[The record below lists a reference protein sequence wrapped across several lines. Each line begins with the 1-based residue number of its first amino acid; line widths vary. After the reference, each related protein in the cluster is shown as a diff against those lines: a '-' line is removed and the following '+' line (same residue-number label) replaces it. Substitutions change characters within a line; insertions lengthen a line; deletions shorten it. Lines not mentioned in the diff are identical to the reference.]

1 LLLFEVDLLVLELE
15 VYEVWLGL
23 SDWVASGIT
32 VVFAKVIF
40 VVVAAELA
48 LSDAAAAED
57 EVAALVSVGDVD
69 VVEAVGGTALKLYV
83 AYVATLASPP

>member
-1 LLLFEVDLLVLELE
+1 MLELE

>member
-1 LLLFEVDLLVLELE
+1 MLVLELE